1 MMLESLRYKKVA
13 LTIAFILCLGMLVG
27 VFSKA
32 SAQDDT
38 QSTVLQ
44 ENQPCETCGVIDYSH
59 HPCISVD
66 LYSNLLYIR
75 NWFSSPTVE
84 LYVNETFIEKLHLL
98 KGTSATVPDERIAFG
113 DHIRFQ
119 NGDENVSFIVTT
131 LLVTSYDPVTRLV
144 SGSTMPGELA
154 ISVDGSPE
162 AEYSIIV
169 DQTGNWSL
177 TIPEDIYLYENSG
190 VYLTQYDDFGNT
202 ISNSYRFFG
211 PKLSIYYGDN
221 SISGNFWTS
230 FSTVTVEVNDI
241 LVGTTTTDN
250 TGRFFIALTQDLF
263 PGDMLKIGD
272 GTQTVDFQMIPLSVN
287 TIDLSNNFIS
297 GSASPGTLYVY
308 TRNYG
313 YRTVEVDSNGNW
325 QADYSDSDPWT
336 EDVSG
341 EITQCLPQNACQ
353 KFAWFNPQY
362 LMIVN
367 PGSDYV
373 ESIKWKPNTSLQI
386 TIGSQTWS
394 AVTDHA
400 GYAKIETDSYNITAG
415 DIVTITDGATTR
427 SHTVNNL
434 TISSLDAQNRIVTGT
449 ADAGV
454 TIEIGKLLPSS
465 IKWEQVIVDNTGNW
479 EFVFEHEVF
488 PDDEVY
494 ARSIDSEG
502 HETRIVWKFGSTAI
516 WAFPHVN
523 QVEGRNWSP
532 YYPVTLTIDE
542 YTMTR
547 NADQKGFVRFH
558 LRNFDLA
565 PGQVINLTDG
575 TYSQSYTVRDFTV
588 TSVLQNQSVVN
599 GHADDASVIAKACGR
614 IFVGCFFR
622 TATTDPSGNWQAD
635 FSEDMVF
642 KEEYHGRVYLYDDQL
657 NATVVDWTM
666 HVTPGFTVV
675 PAMNMITSHGWG
687 SHSQVSLL
695 IDGEEIVKDR
705 PVVDNAVG
713 FHDLDP
719 GLLGSGTLITL
730 KDQNFS
736 VSMRLGDL
744 NIRIIDHYSDRIIGT
759 STDNEPVTVAACS
772 GKCRTLIVSPDQ
784 NTHVWIA
791 DFAGALDI
799 TETSIG
805 LISQPGDGKTRLLYH
820 WKASPPCNNF
830 LPVILSNR

>member
-1 MMLESLRYKKVA
+1 MMLEGLRYKKIA
-13 LTIAFILCLGMLVG
+13 LSIAFILCFVMLAG
-27 VFSKA
+27 ILSKA
-32 SAQDDT
+32 ST
-38 QSTVLQ
+38 QNINQTIVLQ
-44 ENQPCETCGVIDYSH
+44 ENQPCETCGVIDYSA
-59 HPCISVD
+59 HPQISVD
-66 LYSNLLYIR
+66 LFSNYIFVS
-75 NWFSSPTVE
+75 NWFSTQTVD
-84 LYVNETFIEKLHLL
+84 LYINETFIEKINLRN
-98 KGTSATVPDERIAFG
+98 GEAGITPDERIAFG

-119 NGDENVSFIVTT
+119 NEDESVSFIVTT
-131 LLVTSYDPVTRLV
+131 LLVTSYDPETRLV
-144 SGSTMPGELA
+144 SGSAMPGELA
-154 ISVDGSPE
+154 ISVDGAPE

-190 VYLTQYDDFGNT
+190 VYLTQYNDFGNT

-211 PKLSIYYGDN
+211 PKLSIYYGDKR
-221 SISGNFWTS
+221 ISGTFWTS
-230 FSTVTVEVNDI
+230 FSTITVEVNDI
-241 LVGTTTTDN
+241 LVGTTSTTH
-250 TGRFFIALTQDLF
+250 TGEFSTALTQDLL
-263 PGDMLKIGD
+263 PGDMLRIGD
-272 GTQTVDFQMIPLSVN
+272 GTQAVDFQMIPLSVN

-308 TRNYG
+308 ARNYG

-325 QADYSDSDPWT
+325 QADYSDSDPWS

-415 DIVTITDGATTR
+415 DTVTITDGTTTK

-434 TISSLDAQNRIVTGT
+434 TITSLDAQNRFVTGT
-449 ADAGV
+449 ADAGITV
-454 TIEIGKLLPSS
+454 EIGKSAPST
-465 IKWEQVIVDNTGNW
+465 IVWEQLLVDNAGNW
-479 EFVFEHEVF
+479 EFVFENEIF

-494 ARSIDSEG
+494 VRLKDNEG
-502 HETRIVWKFGSTAI
+502 HETRVVWKLGSTTI
-516 WAFPHVN
+516 WAFPYVN

-532 YYPVTLTIDE
+532 YHPVTLTIDE

-547 NADQKGFVRFH
+547 NADQNGFVRFH

-565 PGQVINLTDG
+565 PGQVITLTDG
-575 TYSQSYTVRDFTV
+575 TYSQSYTVHDLTV
-588 TSVLQNQSVVN
+588 TSVLQNQSMVN
-599 GHADDASVIAKACGR
+599 GHADDASVIVKACGR
-614 IFVGCFFR
+614 IFDGCFFR

-635 FSEDMVF
+635 FSGDIVF

-657 NATVVDWTM
+657 NATVVDWKM

-705 PVVDNAVG
+705 PVVDNAVS
-713 FHDLDP
+713 FHDLEP
-719 GLLGSGTLITL
+719 GLLESGTMITL

-736 VSMRLGDL
+736 ISMQLGDME
-744 NIRIIDHYSDRIIGT
+744 IRIIDQFSDRIIGT
-759 STDNEPVTVAACS
+759 SIDNKPISVTACS
-772 GKCRTLIVSPDQ
+772 GKCRTLIVSP
-784 NTHVWIA
+784 NHGTHIWIA
-791 DFAGALDI
+791 DFSGVLDI
-799 TETSIG
+799 AETSIG
-805 LISQPGDGKTRLLYH
+805 LISQPGDGNTQLLYH